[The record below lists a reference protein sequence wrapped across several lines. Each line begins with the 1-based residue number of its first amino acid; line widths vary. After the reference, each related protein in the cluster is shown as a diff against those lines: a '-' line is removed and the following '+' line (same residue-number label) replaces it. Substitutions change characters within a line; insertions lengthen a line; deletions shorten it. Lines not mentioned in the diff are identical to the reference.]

1 MSNIEYTPYY
11 EFVPNQVLKASD
23 LNNMQKRIA
32 EEIQE
37 AQSNG
42 ASNALGGASV
52 MIEYDFATQGVPT
65 TTFDVLVMGT
75 PYMSFYKISDL
86 TPTREELEGAFF
98 YSNYQGNKNLHDP
111 FVLTKDMIM
120 FENENIVGYGTY
132 YHKGGE
138 YAIGI
143 AYSAG
148 TSIVTFEDMELEITI
163 PEAGIYLPF
172 DGAIENIPWYS
183 SLTYFNGTQ
192 VDWNQNDK
200 FAANYIKNRP
210 CYSKELEFKE
220 EKILENVTI
229 STFTAVTIAGKE
241 VYKASLPAFSNPI
254 FMTNNYRVVVNGNE
268 HLLYCASPAYYNVDG
283 SRYPAFHEDGV
294 DPSWILG
301 DQTVGGVVDNLI
313 NAGLGFAIVG
323 SDELPLLFTANNS
336 PLTLS
341 IFTSNIIIPN
351 GTYEFFNLEEGGIP
365 MYGLLPQTLDTP
377 FARLEPNNEWDY
389 LITFDGKQYKCP
401 MTLDG
406 PSVLGMGQFQ
416 GVGNPLD
423 IFMGNSDLPF
433 VIIDYIS
440 MMQKILVLELIYS
453 KEAFG
458 VSLDDIKLLS
468 PMLAFELLQD
478 SIYPPIIFLIP
489 DPGSHEIE
497 VLKIPR
503 ENVAVS
509 LDLLPE
515 QGKSWNLINNTNK
528 KYVKNL
534 PFGKEFF
541 AESKNSPMCTGVA
554 TYMDTTNSVYA
565 YIVTLDSPINPAE
578 LKERYL
584 LTLENGFSQEM
595 PLPSLD
601 LPIMGNIDVL
611 FQSIG
616 IPSSNQELNS
626 NPLAL
631 TFVDSSTLT
640 LFSVIDLGPSL
651 QLSAFEMSPVIAQI
665 PKELLP
671 TTLEG
676 NSLILPEFG
685 SEDEGKT
692 LKIVGGVP
700 TWV

>member
-11 EFVPNQVLKASD
+11 EFVPKQVLKASD

-65 TTFDVLVMGT
+65 TTFDLLAMGT
-75 PYMSFYKISDL
+75 SYLHFYKISDI
-86 TPTREELEGAFF
+86 TPTREELDGAFF

-120 FENENIVGYGTY
+120 FENENIISYGTY
-132 YHKGGE
+132 SHNGSK
-138 YAIGI
+138 YAISV
-143 AYSAG
+143 AYTAG
-148 TSIVTFEDMELEITI
+148 THIITLEGMELEINV

-172 DGAIENIPWYS
+172 DGAIESSSWYT
-183 SLTYFNGTQ
+183 SLLYFSGTQ
-192 VDWNQNDK
+192 IDWNQNDK

-220 EKILENVTI
+220 KKILENVTI
-229 STFTAVTIAGKE
+229 SDFTEVTIAGKQ
-241 VYKASLPAFSNPI
+241 VYKASLPSFSNPI
-254 FMTNNYRVVVNGNE
+254 FMANNYKVVVNNNDY
-268 HLLYCASPAYYNVDG
+268 LLHCASPAHYNVND
-283 SRYPAFHEDGV
+283 STYPAFYEDVV
-294 DPSWILG
+294 DASWILG
-301 DQTVGGVVDNLI
+301 DQTVGGVVDNSI

-323 SDELPLLFTANNS
+323 SDAAPLLFTTNNS

-341 IFTSNIIIPN
+341 IFTSNIIIPK
-351 GTYEFFNLEEGGIP
+351 GTYEFSNLEEDGIP
-365 MYGLLPQTLDTP
+365 MFGLLRQTLDTP

-401 MTLDG
+401 MKLDG

-416 GVGNPLD
+416 GIGNLLD
-423 IFMGNSDLPF
+423 IFMGNNDLPF

-440 MMQKILVLELIYS
+440 MMQKIIILEFIHS
-453 KEAFG
+453 NEVFSD
-458 VSLDDIKLLS
+458 SLDSIKLLS
-468 PMLAFELLQD
+468 PMIAFDLLQD
-478 SIYPPIIFLIP
+478 SIYPPNLFLIP
-489 DPGSHEIE
+489 DAGSHEIE

-509 LDLLPE
+509 LELLPE
-515 QGKSWNLINNTNK
+515 QGKSWNLINDVNK

-534 PFGKEFF
+534 PFGKEFL
-541 AESKNSPMCTGVA
+541 AKSINSPMCTGVA
-554 TYMDTTNSVYA
+554 TYMDNINSI
-565 YIVTLDSPINPAE
+565 YIYMVSLDSPINPSE

-595 PLPSLD
+595 PLLSLD

-611 FQSIG
+611 LQSVG
-616 IPSSNQELNS
+616 IPSSNQELSS

-631 TFVDSSTLT
+631 TFVDSSTLM
-640 LFSVIDLGPSL
+640 LISAIDLGPSL

-671 TTLEG
+671 TTVEG
-676 NSLILPEFG
+676 NPLILPEFG
-685 SEDEGKT
+685 SQDEGKT
-692 LKIVGGVP
+692 LKIVNGVP